1 MANANVLIVGDNS
14 ALLRA
19 VRRALYASGH
29 ACTQVPYDIS
39 AVESALEKKFEIC
52 VVDGDAPADRLGP
65 SLELLRSTI
74 QPERF
79 LMLSDQY
86 DEMVS
91 RQVLEGAAN
100 NTIAKTS
107 AFSVVSHRIDETELM
122 ITCRKIL
129 SGRVFGLHRNIRGGP
144 VPVYRSTIESLGERQ
159 TALEELEG
167 YMRPLEVPRSLNAA
181 ILTVADELL
190 MNAIF
195 NAPTDAS
202 GAPKYR
208 ERSRSED
215 LQLEP
220 HERVKFKYCCDG
232 KYLFLSVEDSFG
244 LLERETIMR
253 YIGSGLLKQKG
264 HMEEKAYGAGLGLFM
279 VFSSINQLTFNIE
292 RGRRCEIIAGFYI
305 REGLRGFREA
315 GQSLNFFISR

>member
-1 MANANVLIVGDNS
+1 MANANVLIVGENGH
-14 ALLRA
+14 LLRA

-29 ACTQVPYDIS
+29 ECTQVPYDLP
-39 AVESALEKKFEIC
+39 AVEEALEEDFEIC
-52 VVDGDAPADRLGP
+52 VVDGDAPAERLRP
-65 SLELLRSTI
+65 PLEFLRSRI

-79 LMLSDQY
+79 LMLSDKY
-86 DEMVS
+86 DEVVS

-122 ITCRKIL
+122 LTCRKIL

-144 VPVYRSTIESLGERQ
+144 VPVYSSRLKSLAARQ
-159 TALEELEG
+159 TALEELET

-181 ILTVADELL
+181 ILTVADELM

-195 NAPTDAS
+195 NAPIDAS
-202 GAPKYR
+202 GAPKYK

-220 HERVKFKYCCDG
+220 HEEVKFKYCCDG
-232 KYLFLSVEDSFG
+232 KYMFLSVEDNFG
-244 LLERETIMR
+244 MLERETIMR

-279 VFSSINQLTFNIE
+279 VFSSINQLTFNVE

-305 REGLRGFREA
+305 RDGLRGFREA
-315 GQSLNFFISR
+315 GQSLNFFISG